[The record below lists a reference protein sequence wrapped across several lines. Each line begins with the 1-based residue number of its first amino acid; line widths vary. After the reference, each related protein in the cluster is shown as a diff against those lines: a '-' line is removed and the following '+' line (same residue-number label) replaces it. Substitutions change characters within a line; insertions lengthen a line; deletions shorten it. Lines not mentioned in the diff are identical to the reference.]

1 MKKGAG
7 VGGRWQLGLGR
18 ENGLAFWG
26 VAAMEAGFASYMLFW
41 PLYIAALGA
50 NPAQV
55 GLLLG
60 AQGLLRLVVLAPSGY
75 LVDRLPPVRL
85 IVVARLVATA
95 GMVTAAL
102 LPVWWMLTLPV
113 VFLASGTVA
122 FPAISAWIA
131 TAASDSER
139 ARAFALVYT
148 IGPALATVG
157 APLLAGQFAEGWG
170 PRAPLLVGA
179 AFSIASVF
187 FFGRGRPPRIHPA
200 AGGQVGY
207 RETLASPGVRQ
218 LCLLQFFTLLVLTL
232 GTTLLPNFL
241 RQARGLEF
249 DRLGQL
255 GSLGAVG
262 SIVLGLLM
270 SRRRLARRPLVGI
283 AIGTASTVAAFILLY
298 FGHSLWLYAAAFLL
312 RGGYMVAWSLFS
324 AALGAVTPG
333 QLRGR
338 AFALSELAGG
348 AGFGLAPFIA
358 GPLYEWWPAAP
369 LLVATIS
376 AAPLLVVLLVAA
388 ARESKP
394 IEVT

>member
-1 MKKGAG
+1 MGR
-7 VGGRWQLGLGR
+7 RWQLGLGR

-26 VAAMEAGFASYMLFW
+26 VMVMEAGFASYMLFW
-41 PLYIAALGA
+41 PLFIAALGA

-75 LVDRLPPVRL
+75 LVDRLPLARL

-102 LPVWWMLTLPV
+102 LPTWWMLALPI
-113 VFLASGTVA
+113 FLLASGTVA
-122 FPAISAWIA
+122 FPAISASIA
-131 TAASDSER
+131 TAAADSER
-139 ARAFALVYT
+139 ARAFALIYT

-157 APLLAGQFAEGWG
+157 APLLAGQLADGWG
-170 PRAPLLVGA
+170 PRAPLLLGA
-179 AFSIASVF
+179 AFSIASVL
-187 FFGRGRPPRIHPA
+187 FFGGGRPPRIHPA
-200 AGGQVGY
+200 AGTQVSY

-218 LCLLQFFTLLVLTL
+218 LCLLQFLTLLVLTL

-241 RQARGLEF
+241 RQVRGLEF

-262 SIVLGLLM
+262 SIVLGLLV

-283 AIGTASTVAAFILLY
+283 AIGTASTVAAFAVLLL
-298 FGHSLWLYAAAFLL
+298 GHSLWLYAAAFML

-324 AALGAVTPG
+324 AALGTVTPG
-333 QLRGR
+333 RLRGR

-369 LLVATIS
+369 LVVATIW
-376 AAPLLVVLLVAA
+376 ALPLLVVLLVVAL
-388 ARESKP
+388 RDPKP
-394 IEVT
+394 NIVT

>member
-1 MKKGAG
+1 MGR
-7 VGGRWQLGLGR
+7 RWQLGLGR

-75 LVDRLPPVRL
+75 LVDRLPLARL

-102 LPVWWMLTLPV
+102 LPTWWMLALPI
-113 VFLASGTVA
+113 FLLSSGTVA
-122 FPAISAWIA
+122 FPAISASIA
-131 TAASDSER
+131 TSASDSER
-139 ARAFALVYT
+139 ARAFALIYT

-157 APLLAGQFAEGWG
+157 APLLAGLIAESWG
-170 PRAPLLVGA
+170 PRAPLLLGA

-187 FFGRGRPPRIHPA
+187 FFGRARPPRIHA
-200 AGGQVGY
+200 TEGTHVSY
-207 RETLASPGVRQ
+207 HETLASPGVRL
-218 LCLLQFFTLLVLTL
+218 LCQLQFFTLLVLTL

-241 RQARGLEF
+241 RQVRGLEF

-283 AIGTASTVAAFILLY
+283 AIGTASTVAAFVLLF
-298 FGHSLWLYAAAFLL
+298 FGHSLWLYSIAFLL

-333 QLRGR
+333 RLRGR

-348 AGFGLAPFIA
+348 AGFGLAPFVA

-369 LLVATIS
+369 LVVATI
-376 AAPLLVVLLVAA
+376 AALPLLLVLLVAA
-388 ARESKP
+388 ARDQKP
-394 IEVT
+394 HAVT